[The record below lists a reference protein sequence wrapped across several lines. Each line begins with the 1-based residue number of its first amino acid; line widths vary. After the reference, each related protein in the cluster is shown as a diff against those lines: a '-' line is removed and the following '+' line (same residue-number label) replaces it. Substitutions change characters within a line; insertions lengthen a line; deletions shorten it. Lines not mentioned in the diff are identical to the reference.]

1 MKGNKH
7 ETWRKIKQLRNDAG
21 LTQPELAEKAQIEQ
35 SYLSKLE
42 NEKGTPSF
50 EVIEKISNAFDL
62 TGMVLIESLDVS
74 YVQEQLTHIPEIA
87 VQAAEKSRLK
97 EEKIKKW
104 YLQGVLLIVF
114 GIALYFIGTRGI
126 FISNNLYE
134 YNSPGFIEVGEPLQ
148 RYQSYRIAIINE
160 NNDELD
166 IRIKENRKRL
176 NEVQLK
182 ESWYRG
188 ESFVEY
194 YGKQRRFFKLD
205 SPKKH
210 FNRIYPKSNDV
221 IALLG
226 MMSFISGWF
235 LMFFIYRFTRK

>member
-1 MKGNKH
+1 MKLGD
-7 ETWRKIKQLRNDAG
+7 KIKQLRNDAE

-50 EVIEKISNAFDL
+50 AVIEKIANAFDL
-62 TGMVLIESLDVS
+62 TGMALIESLDIS

-87 VQAAEKSRLK
+87 VQAAEKSRLE

-126 FISNNLYE
+126 FISKNLYE
-134 YNSPGFIEVGEPLQ
+134 YSSAGFIEVGEPLE
-148 RYQSYRIAIINE
+148 RYKTSLIGIINE
-160 NNDELD
+160 NDEEFDL
-166 IRIKENRKRL
+166 RIKENRKRL

-182 ESWYRG
+182 ESFYRG
-188 ESFVEY
+188 DSFVES
-194 YGKQRRFFKLD
+194 YGEKRRYFELTKEKFY
-205 SPKKH
+205 SS
-210 FNRIYPKSNDV
+210 IYPKSNDV

-226 MMSFISGWF
+226 IMSFISGWF

>member
-1 MKGNKH
+1 MKLG
-7 ETWRKIKQLRNDAG
+7 EKIKQLRNDAG

-50 EVIEKISNAFDL
+50 EVIEKIANAFDL

-104 YLQGVLLIVF
+104 YLQGILLIVC
-114 GIALYFIGTRGI
+114 GIAVFFIGDRGI
-126 FISNNLYE
+126 LFSQNLYE
-134 YNSPGFIEVGEPLQ
+134 YSSAGEIYVREPLE
-148 RYQSYRIAIINE
+148 RYKTSRISLINE
-160 NNDELD
+160 SHEERD
-166 IRIKENRKRL
+166 IRIQENRKRL

-182 ESWYRG
+182 ESFYRG
-188 ESFVEY
+188 ESFVES
-194 YGKQRRFFKLD
+194 YGSQRRYFELEGD
-205 SPKKH
+205 R
-210 FNRIYPKSNDV
+210 FNTRIYPKSNDV
-221 IALLG
+221 IALFG
-226 MMSFISGWF
+226 IMSFISGWF

>member
-1 MKGNKH
+1 MKLGD
-7 ETWRKIKQLRNDAG
+7 KIKQLRNDAG

-50 EVIEKISNAFDL
+50 EVIEKIANAFDL
-62 TGMVLIESLDVS
+62 TGMNFIESLDIS
-74 YVQEQLTHIPEIA
+74 YVQQQLTHIPEIA
-87 VQAAEKSRLK
+87 VQAAEKIRLK
-97 EEKIKKW
+97 EEKIKRW

-114 GIALYFIGTRGI
+114 GVALYFIGTRGI
-126 FISNNLYE
+126 FISNKLYE
-134 YNSPGFIEVGEPLQ
+134 YSSAGEIYIGEPLE
-148 RYQSYRIAIINE
+148 RYKTSRISIINE
-160 NNDELD
+160 NIEELA

-188 ESFVEY
+188 ESFIEY
-194 YGKQRRFFKLD
+194 SGSQRRYFELEGDRF
-205 SPKKH
+205 S
-210 FNRIYPKSNDV
+210 NRIYPKSNDV
-221 IALLG
+221 ISLLG
-226 MMSFISGWF
+226 IMSFISGWF

>member
-1 MKGNKH
+1 MKLGD
-7 ETWRKIKQLRNDAG
+7 KIKQLRNDAE

-50 EVIEKISNAFDL
+50 AVIEKIANAFDL
-62 TGMVLIESLDVS
+62 TGMALIESLDIS

-87 VQAAEKSRLK
+87 VQAAEKSRLE

-126 FISNNLYE
+126 FISKNLYE
-134 YNSPGFIEVGEPLQ
+134 YSSAGFIEVGEPLE
-148 RYQSYRIAIINE
+148 RYKTSLIGIINE
-160 NNDELD
+160 NDEELD
-166 IRIKENRKRL
+166 LRIKENRKRL

-182 ESWYRG
+182 ESFYRG
-188 ESFVEY
+188 DSFVES
-194 YGKQRRFFKLD
+194 YGEKRRYFELTKEKFY
-205 SPKKH
+205 SS
-210 FNRIYPKSNDV
+210 IYPKSNDV

-226 MMSFISGWF
+226 IMSFISGWF

>member
-1 MKGNKH
+1 MKLG
-7 ETWRKIKQLRNDAG
+7 EKIKQLRNDAG

-50 EVIEKISNAFDL
+50 EVIEKIANAFDL
-62 TGMVLIESLDVS
+62 TGMVLIESLDIS

-87 VQAAEKSRLK
+87 VQVAEKIRLK

-126 FISNNLYE
+126 FISKKLYE
-134 YNSPGFIEVGEPLQ
+134 YSSAGEIYIREPLE
-148 RYQSYRIAIINE
+148 RYSTSLISIINE
-160 NNDELD
+160 NNEELA

-188 ESFVEY
+188 ESFIEEN
-194 YGKQRRFFKLD
+194 GSQRRYFELEGDRFGTT
-205 SPKKH
+205 
-210 FNRIYPKSNDV
+210 IYPKSNDV
-221 IALLG
+221 ISLLG

>member
-1 MKGNKH
+1 MKLGEKI
-7 ETWRKIKQLRNDAG
+7 RKLRNDAE

-50 EVIEKISNAFDL
+50 EVIEKIANAFDL
-62 TGMVLIESLDVS
+62 TGMALIESLDIN
-74 YVQEQLTHIPEIA
+74 YIQEQLTHIPEIA

-114 GIALYFIGTRGI
+114 GIALYFIGSRGI
-126 FISNNLYE
+126 FISKNLYE
-134 YNSPGFIEVGEPLQ
+134 YSSAGFIEAGEPLE
-148 RYQSYRIAIINE
+148 RYKTSLIGIINE
-160 NNDELD
+160 NDEEFE

-182 ESWYRG
+182 ESVYRG
-188 ESFVEY
+188 DSFVEH
-194 YGKQRRFFKLD
+194 YGEKRRYFELSKEKFY
-205 SPKKH
+205 SEV
-210 FNRIYPKSNDV
+210 YPKSNDV
-221 IALLG
+221 ITLLG
-226 MMSFISGWF
+226 IMSFISGWF
-235 LMFFIYRFTRK
+235 LMFFIYRFTRKL

>member
-1 MKGNKH
+1 MKLGD
-7 ETWRKIKQLRNDAG
+7 KIKKLRNDAA

-50 EVIEKISNAFDL
+50 EVIEKIANAFDL
-62 TGMVLIESLDVS
+62 TGMALIESLDIN

-114 GIALYFIGTRGI
+114 GIALYFIGARGI
-126 FISNNLYE
+126 FISKNLYE
-134 YNSPGFIEVGEPLQ
+134 YSSAGFIEAGEPLE
-148 RYQSYRIAIINE
+148 RYKTSLIGIINE
-160 NNDELD
+160 NDEEFE
-166 IRIKENRKRL
+166 IRIQENRKRL

-182 ESWYRG
+182 ESVYRG
-188 ESFVEY
+188 DSFVEH
-194 YGKQRRFFKLD
+194 YGEKRRYFELSKEKFY
-205 SPKKH
+205 SE
-210 FNRIYPKSNDV
+210 IYPKSNDV
-221 IALLG
+221 ITLLG
-226 MMSFISGWF
+226 IMSFISGWF

>member
-1 MKGNKH
+1 MKLG
-7 ETWRKIKQLRNDAG
+7 EKIKKLRNDAE
-21 LTQPELAEKAQIEQ
+21 LTQPELAEKTQIEQ

-42 NEKGTPSF
+42 NEKGSPSF
-50 EVIEKISNAFDL
+50 EVIEKIANAFDL
-62 TGMVLIESLDVS
+62 TGMALIESLDIS

-104 YLQGVLLIVF
+104 YLQGVLLIVC
-114 GIALYFIGTRGI
+114 GIALYFSGTRGI

-134 YNSPGFIEVGEPLQ
+134 YSSAGEIYVGEPLE
-148 RYQSYRIAIINE
+148 RYKAYRIGIINE
-160 NNDELD
+160 NNDEFD

-188 ESFVEY
+188 ESFIEY
-194 YGKQRRFFKLD
+194 SGSQRRYFELKSRSIFD
-205 SPKKH
+205 T
-210 FNRIYPKSNDV
+210 RIYPKSNDV
-221 IALLG
+221 ITLLG
-226 MMSFISGWF
+226 IMSFISGWF